1 MAEMQYFYDKQVR
14 RYIQQFIRLFSG
26 FSVQMG
32 ESDEKLPVMQKVPVR
47 YGDINRMAAHITR
60 ENSENIVNTV
70 PFISCYINTLN
81 LAPERR
87 TYQQSVDSVQVFE
100 KATDESTGEYTDNI
114 GSTYTVQR
122 HNPVPYMMEMN
133 VDVWTSNTDQK
144 LQLLE
149 QILVLFNP
157 TLNIRTSDNPFDW
170 TSLSYVEMTNILW
183 SSRSIGS
190 TIDDIIDVATMTF
203 QVPVLITPPAKLKK
217 QTLIHTIIDKLHN
230 TDDPNLDL
238 FRENEPFEAQTNYV
252 VIAFKD
258 RKLEYINGVARI
270 LNNAGKP
277 LNDDGTS
284 LTWEQVLK
292 PYGQLRPGISQVRL
306 RKSNNIEDASNDIVG
321 KLSFSTN
328 DNELDVDI
336 DTDTLPTNTLNPVDG
351 VLDPTKN
358 IPGQGNVPS
367 PTMGNRYIITK
378 DLTDIAIW
386 GGLKAKAND
395 IIEYN
400 GSDWVVS
407 FVSSQVSLQQYVKNI
422 KTDDQLEW
430 NGSDWFNSFE
440 GLYKPGFWRIY
451 L

>member
-32 ESDEKLPVMQKVPVR
+32 ESEEKLPVMQKVPVR

-70 PFISCYINTLN
+70 PFISCYINTLS
-81 LAPERR
+81 LSPERR

-100 KATDESTGEYTDNI
+100 KATDENTGEYTDNI

-230 TDDPNLDL
+230 LDDPNLDL
-238 FRENEPFEAQTNYV
+238 FKENEPFEAQTNYV

-277 LNDDGTS
+277 LNDDGDA

-306 RKSNNIEDASNDIVG
+306 RKSNDIEDLSNDIVG

-328 DNELDVDI
+328 DNELAVDI
-336 DTDTLPTNTLNPVDG
+336 DADTLPTNTLNPVDG

-358 IPGQGNVPS
+358 IPGQGTVPS
-367 PTMGNRYIITK
+367 PVAGNRYIITK

-400 GSDWVVS
+400 GSDWVIS

-440 GLYKPGFWRIY
+440 GLYKPGFWRVY

>member
-32 ESDEKLPVMQKVPVR
+32 ESEEKLPVMQKVPVR

-70 PFISCYINTLN
+70 PFISCYINTLS
-81 LAPERR
+81 LSPERR

-100 KATDESTGEYTDNI
+100 KATDENTGEYTDNI

-230 TDDPNLDL
+230 LDDPNLDL
-238 FRENEPFEAQTNYV
+238 FKENEPFEAQTNYV

-277 LNDDGTS
+277 LNDDGDA

-306 RKSNNIEDASNDIVG
+306 RKSNDIEDVSNDIVG

-328 DNELDVDI
+328 DNELEVDI
-336 DTDTLPTNTLNPVDG
+336 DADTLPTNTLNPVDG

-358 IPGQGNVPS
+358 IPGQGTVPS
-367 PTMGNRYIITK
+367 PVAGNRYIITK

-400 GSDWVVS
+400 GSDWVIS

-440 GLYKPGFWRIY
+440 GLYKPGFWRVY